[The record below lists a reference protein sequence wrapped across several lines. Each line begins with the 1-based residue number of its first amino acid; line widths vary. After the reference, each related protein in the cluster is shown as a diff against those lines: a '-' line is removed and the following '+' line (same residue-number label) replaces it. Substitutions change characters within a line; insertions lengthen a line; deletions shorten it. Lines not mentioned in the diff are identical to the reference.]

1 MRPIPICSRSDY
13 SGFTAIE
20 VVIVI
25 LVLGT
30 LAALAAPLLNSALV
44 EARLGAATTEIGAAI
59 EYAQMNAMNTGRPC
73 RVAVDA
79 DTETL
84 RVEQRVDVAA
94 ALLLDPADTEFDA
107 GVVELEESYADMD
120 NPNHPGI
127 AYTVD
132 LRKSGVDVAKSSMG
146 SGQPLLFSEV
156 GKPSSAAEVV
166 LTCAGR
172 VWRIDV
178 DGLSGA
184 VTHIE

>member
-1 MRPIPICSRSDY
+1 MTAFPICSRRDY
-13 SGFTAIE
+13 TGFTAIE

-44 EARLGAATTEIGAAI
+44 DARLGAATTEIAAAI
-59 EYAQMNAMNTGRPC
+59 EYAQMTAMNTGRPC

-84 RVEQRVDVAA
+84 RVEQRVDAEA
-94 ALLLDPADTEFDA
+94 ALLLDPAETEVA
-107 GVVELEESYADMD
+107 SGVVELAESYSDMD

-132 LRKSGVDVAKSSMG
+132 LRTSGVDVAKSGMG

-156 GKPSSAAEVV
+156 GKPSSAAEVI

-172 VWRIDV
+172 MWRIDV

-184 VTHIE
+184 VTHSE